1 MTPIEVLKLL
11 MAKKMKHI
19 RIFANQL
26 HKHG

>member
-11 MAKKMKHI
+11 MAKKLKHI

-26 HKHG
+26 